1 LTKQRIAPLNPVA
14 EVKREGNAAMPPVI
28 NNVMLQWGALFATEW
43 PEPQHP
49 TAKEYDLVVMKL
61 AQKGYV
67 TLDKGPNWI
76 TEKGRELAD
85 SIIRDAQQ
93 AAN

>member
-1 LTKQRIAPLNPVA
+1 MT
-14 EVKREGNAAMPPVI
+14 PVI
-28 NNVMLQWGALFATEW
+28 INTTMMQWGALLATEW
-43 PEPQHP
+43 PELRHP
-49 TAKEYDLVVMKL
+49 TAKEYDSVVMKL
-61 AQKGYV
+61 VQKGCV

-85 SIIRDAQQ
+85 SVIRHAQQ